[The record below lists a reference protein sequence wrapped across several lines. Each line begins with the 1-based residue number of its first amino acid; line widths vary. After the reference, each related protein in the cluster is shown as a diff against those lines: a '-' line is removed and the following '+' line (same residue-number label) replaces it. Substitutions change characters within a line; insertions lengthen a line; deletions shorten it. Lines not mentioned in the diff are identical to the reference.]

1 MWIYSTF
8 PSLKVNF
15 WSLQTSSGIQHLS
28 PRLLQTSET
37 VPALTHEP
45 TSVSSEPDNES
56 QHRAVSQFQ
65 LPHSPVWC
73 QSPSEHICVCLLT
86 LPLCVSVCVCVCV
99 CVCVLEWEQRTLP
112 CPPKCSW
119 MSHPICSLSPRH
131 KWTLHPLV
139 RWLISAP
146 LSPSSPLHLAFT
158 VCAPTAS
165 SAIQSAVTH
174 THT

>member
-86 LPLCVSVCVCVCV
+86 LPLCVSVCESVCVRVCVCV
-99 CVCVLEWEQRTLP
+99 CVCVCWSGNSER
-112 CPPKCSW
+112 
-119 MSHPICSLSPRH
+119 SHVL
-131 KWTLHPLV
+131 L
-139 RWLISAP
+139 SAP
-146 LSPSSPLHLAFT
+146 ECHILSAACPRGTNGHSIHL
-158 VCAPTAS
+158 S
-165 SAIQSAVTH
+165 GD
-174 THT
+174 